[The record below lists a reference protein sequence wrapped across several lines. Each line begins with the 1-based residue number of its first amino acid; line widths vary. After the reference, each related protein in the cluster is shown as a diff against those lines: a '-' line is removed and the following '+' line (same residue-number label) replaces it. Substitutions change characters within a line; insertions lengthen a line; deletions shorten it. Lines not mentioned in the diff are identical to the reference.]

1 MIELKGWGKKMRQH
15 KWYEK
20 YIGYCFNDNGREVV
34 LEDIFYYEDDNG
46 KISGTGYEM
55 RYTDN
60 NESFICDYKVFK
72 DIIGQ
77 TDLPRI

>member
-1 MIELKGWGKKMRQH
+1 MRQR

-20 YIGYCFNDNGREVV
+20 YIGYCFN
-34 LEDIFYYEDDNG
+34 DNG

-72 DIIGQ
+72 DIIEQ

>member
-1 MIELKGWGKKMRQH
+1 MKRSR

-34 LEDIFYYEDDNG
+34 LEDIFYYEDENG
-46 KISGTGYEM
+46 KITGTAYQM

-60 NESFICDYKVFK
+60 NESFDCDYQVFK
-72 DIIGQ
+72 KIADQ
-77 TDLPRI
+77 TNLPK

>member
-1 MIELKGWGKKMRQH
+1 MARSR

-34 LEDIFYYEDDNG
+34 LEDIFYYEDEKG
-46 KISGTGYEM
+46 KITGTAYQM

-60 NESFICDYKVFK
+60 NETFDCGYQVFK
-72 DIIGQ
+72 EIADQ
-77 TDLPRI
+77 TILPK